1 MKRPPRPSFT
11 SRTPMQIPDPLSHHQ
26 PALVPRSSRAS
37 PGASPGAHIQI
48 GATLHST
55 GQGRPENGT
64 PWLTGARAAKEVA
77 ESSTFQIR
85 DSAISNP
92 RIWIVSELPAL
103 SIKGPG
109 KAAIQQ
115 SGFNVPSGII
125 SLSLLSSYPSFPV
138 HLYLRVRFHLIQ
150 EFQEPLN
157 VSSFAQGPLTRSS
170 PDPGVT
176 SISLWSHAHS

>member
-125 SLSLLSSYPSFPV
+125 SPLSSLLSLSLSPIPV
-138 HLYLRVRFHLIQ
+138 SQLPLYLRVLIHNK
-150 EFQEPLN
+150 L
-157 VSSFAQGPLTRSS
+157 SF
-170 PDPGVT
+170 
-176 SISLWSHAHS
+176 